1 MSNLCHL
8 DSCHFVVKLVLGV
21 DIVPTKFNVEPN
33 FQDGYFVHFFAP
45 QNLKSLPKH
54 IVFVLDIS
62 GSMEG
67 EKIQQMKDAMVTI
80 LDDLNEE
87 DHFNIVTFSSE
98 VENWNPKSSTESK
111 SSPLR
116 TFLSFLGT

>member
-1 MSNLCHL
+1 M
-8 DSCHFVVKLVLGV
+8 
-21 DIVPTKFNVEPN
+21 FNPIPD

-80 LDDLNEE
+80 LDDLNED
-87 DHFNIVTFSSE
+87 DHFNIITFSSE
-98 VENWNPKSSTESK
+98 VENWNSK
-111 SSPLR
+111 STTQSKSAPFR
-116 TFLSFLGT
+116 TFQSFLGT